1 MVRNVFCKS
10 EKHMKKLSRIVDRT
24 MVYYLII
31 GILNFIVCT
40 GIMFLLFNLCG
51 LSEHLAPLV
60 NYGLGSVIWYL
71 SCKYI
76 LFRDNMSTGQ
86 QLLRFIAEVIV
97 CYVLT
102 YYIISPLLAK
112 LVLRSEKLLKLFSFG
127 GQDNIVGNC
136 KMTIGSIS
144 YALINYFGQR
154 FFVFNKHM
162 EHHRRAADAPEE
174 KQPAAVGAGAEQHGE
189 QH

>member
-1 MVRNVFCKS
+1 
-10 EKHMKKLSRIVDRT
+10 MKKLSRIVNRT

-112 LVLRSEKLLKLFSFG
+112 LVLRSEKLLEAVLLRRA
-127 GQDNIVGNC
+127 GQHRGQLQDDDRVDLLC
-136 KMTIGSIS
+136 A
-144 YALINYFGQR
+144 YQLLRPAL
-154 FFVFNKHM
+154 FVFNKHM

-174 KQPAAVGAGAEQHGE
+174 KQPTAVGAGAEQHGE

>member
-1 MVRNVFCKS
+1 
-10 EKHMKKLSRIVDRT
+10 MKKLSRIVDRT

-127 GQDNIVGNC
+127 GQDNIAGNC

-162 EHHRRAADAPEE
+162 EHHRRATDAPEE
-174 KQPAAVGAGAEQHGE
+174 KQPAAVGAGAEQHSE

>member
-1 MVRNVFCKS
+1 
-10 EKHMKKLSRIVDRT
+10 MKKLSRIVDRT
-24 MVYYLII
+24 TIYYLII
-31 GILNFIVCT
+31 GILNFIICT

-76 LFRDNMSTGQ
+76 LFRDKMSTGQ
-86 QLLRFIAEVIV
+86 QLLRFIAEVIA

-102 YYIISPLLAK
+102 YYIISPLLSK
-112 LVLRSEKLLKLFSFG
+112 VVLRSPKLLKLFSFG
-127 GQDNIVGNC
+127 GQDNIAGNC

-144 YALINYFGQR
+144 YAIINYFGQR

-162 EHHRRAADAPEE
+162 EHHRKADASTE
-174 KQPAAVGAGAEQHGE
+174 KQPAAVGAGAEERGAQ
-189 QH
+189 Q

>member
-71 SCKYI
+71 SCKYL

-112 LVLRSEKLLKLFSFG
+112 LVLRSEKLL
-127 GQDNIVGNC
+127 
-136 KMTIGSIS
+136 
-144 YALINYFGQR
+144 
-154 FFVFNKHM
+154 
-162 EHHRRAADAPEE
+162 
-174 KQPAAVGAGAEQHGE
+174 
-189 QH
+189 